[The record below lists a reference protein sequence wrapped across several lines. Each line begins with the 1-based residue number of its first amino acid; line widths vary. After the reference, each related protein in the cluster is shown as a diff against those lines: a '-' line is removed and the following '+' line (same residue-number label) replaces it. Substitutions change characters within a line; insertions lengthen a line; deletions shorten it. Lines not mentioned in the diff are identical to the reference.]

1 MTLHN
6 QLLINGY
13 TNNAI
18 TSEAE
23 AVEWMQSL
31 VDSINMKTIQGPY
44 ASYVTKDGN
53 RGLTC
58 VVMIETSHIALH
70 VWDEPDPAEI
80 QFDLYTCGE
89 LPVQDVIN
97 NLESSLGLF
106 NYKYLV
112 LEREVG
118 FNQVMSGNGGFVL

>member
-1 MTLHN
+1 
-6 QLLINGY
+6 
-13 TNNAI
+13 
-18 TSEAE
+18 
-23 AVEWMQSL
+23 
-31 VDSINMKTIQGPY
+31 MKTIQGPY

-70 VWDEPDPAEI
+70 VWDEPYPAEI

-112 LEREVG
+112 LEREAG

>member
-18 TSEAE
+18 TSEEE

-58 VVMIETSHIALH
+58 VVMIETSHMALH

>member
-70 VWDEPDPAEI
+70 VWDEPDPAAI

-89 LPVQDVIN
+89 LPIQDVIN